1 MKSVL
6 IDWRQ
11 VERVFLDMD
20 GTLLDLHFDTHFWME
35 HVPKRYAELYS
46 LDLDAARDE
55 VLARYKKMEGRLE
68 WYCIDH
74 WSESL
79 GLDIALLKQ
88 EVDHLIA
95 VHPHVIEFLDLLK
108 AAGKRRV
115 LVTNAHQRSLELK
128 MQRTPL
134 GGHLDA
140 VVCAHDLKLAKEDP
154 AFWRK
159 LQRIEPFD
167 PRHTLFVDDSPSV
180 LGAAKNYGFQWLL
193 AITRPDSK
201 EPLRNVQGFPT
212 IRDFSE
218 LMPGLKRIAAISR

>member
-1 MKSVL
+1 MKPAL

-35 HVPKRYAELYS
+35 HVPKRYAELHN
-46 LDLDAARDE
+46 LDLDAARNE
-55 VLARYKKMEGRLE
+55 VLTRYRKMEGRLE

-115 LVTNAHQRSLELK
+115 LVTNAHQRSLQLK

-134 GGHLDA
+134 GGHLEA
-140 VVCAHDLKLAKEDP
+140 VVCAHDLGVAKEDP

-167 PRHTLFVDDSPSV
+167 PRHTLFVDDNQSV
-180 LGAAKNYGFQWLL
+180 LQVAKNYGFQWLL
-193 AITRPDSK
+193 AITKPDSK
-201 EPLRNVQGFPT
+201 EPLRNIQGFPM

-218 LMPGLKRIAAISR
+218 LMPGLQRIANLKR